1 MTGRCGSRGP
11 RRLGRVT
18 FGRFACPALEVVCVL
33 LLLALSSG
41 GSGAADKSR
50 ESIEQDFQVWLTRHL
65 RPEAEAR
72 AVSRATLDAALSGLS
87 LDWSLPD
94 LILPG
99 SVEKVP
105 PEQSQAEFGS
115 PGSYFDEARLRG
127 LVAGGRRQLVKWAA
141 TLQSIEQRYGVP
153 CAIVVAVWGRESG
166 FGAAVLTRD
175 AVRTLATEAYLGVR
189 KDVFEPELIAA
200 LQILN
205 SGAVDRSELKSSW
218 AGALGQPQL
227 LPSQFLQYAVD
238 FDGDGRR
245 DIWHSVPDSLAS
257 IANDLARQGWQ
268 AGREWG
274 FEVGVPEAVSCAIE
288 GPEQGKAVAA
298 WAKLGIRRRDG
309 KPFPPGE
316 ANQIAYLVMPA
327 GRLGPAHL
335 VSPNF
340 YVLKSYN
347 NSDLYALFIGHLAD
361 RFAAD
366 KPFIGQWAKVGG
378 FSRRDVKAMQDRLVA
393 AGYDVGNADG
403 LIGFKTRIAIGL
415 WQTRKGLPPTC
426 FPDVALV
433 REIR

>member
-1 MTGRCGSRGP
+1 MRRVIGTGGL
-11 RRLGRVT
+11 RRPGRVT
-18 FGRFACPALEVVCVL
+18 FPRFVFPALEIVSL
-33 LLLALSSG
+33 LLLLFLASDGSS
-41 GSGAADKSR
+41 AADKSR
-50 ESIEQDFQVWLTRHL
+50 ETTEHGFQVWLTRHI

-72 AVSRATLDAALSGLS
+72 AISRATLDAGLSGVT

-99 SVEKVP
+99 AAEQVP
-105 PEQSQAEFGS
+105 AEQSQAEFGS
-115 PGSYFDEARLRG
+115 PGAYFDEARLRG
-127 LVAGGRRQLVKWAA
+127 LVVDGRRQLVRWGA

-153 CAIVVAVWGRESG
+153 PAIVVAVWGRESG
-166 FGAAVLTRD
+166 FGTAQLTRD
-175 AVRTLATEAYLGVR
+175 AIRTLATEAYLGVR

-205 SGAVDRSELKSSW
+205 SGAIDRSQLKSSW

-227 LPSQFLQYAVD
+227 LPTQFLQYAVD
-238 FDGDGRR
+238 FEGTGQR

-257 IANDLARQGWQ
+257 IANDLAQQGWQ

-274 FEVGVPEAVSCAIE
+274 FEVGVPEALSCASE
-288 GPEQGKAVAA
+288 GPEQGKPVAA
-298 WAKLGIRRRDG
+298 WAKLGIRRLDG
-309 KPFPPGE
+309 KAFPPGE
-316 ANQIAYLVMPA
+316 ASQTAYLVMPA
-327 GRLGPAHL
+327 GRRGPAYL

-366 KPFIGQWAKVGG
+366 KPFIGHWAKVGG
-378 FSRRDVKAMQDRLVA
+378 FNRGDVKAMQDRLVA

-415 WQTRKGLPPTC
+415 WQTRKGRPATC
-426 FPDVALV
+426 FPDAALV

>member
-1 MTGRCGSRGP
+1 MTLARF
-11 RRLGRVT
+11 T
-18 FGRFACPALEVVCVL
+18 FPALEIVCLL
-33 LLLALSSG
+33 LLLALPGNGLS
-41 GSGAADKSR
+41 AADKSR
-50 ESIEQDFQVWLTRHL
+50 EAIGRDFQVWLTRHL

-72 AVSRATLDAALSGLS
+72 AISRATLDAALSGMT

-99 SVEKVP
+99 AAEKVP
-105 PEQSQAEFGS
+105 AEQSQAEFGS
-115 PGSYFDEARLRG
+115 PGSYFDEERLRN
-127 LVAGGRRQLVKWAA
+127 LVVEGRRQLVKWAA
-141 TLQSIEQRYGVP
+141 TLQAIEQRYGVP
-153 CAIVVAVWGRESG
+153 RGIAVAVWGRESG
-166 FGAAVLTRD
+166 FGTAPLTRD

-205 SGAVDRSELKSSW
+205 AGTVARSQLKSSW

-227 LPSQFLQYAVD
+227 LPSQFLEYAVD
-238 FDGDGRR
+238 FDADGRR

-274 FEVGVPEAVSCAIE
+274 FEVSVPEAVSCAVE

-298 WAKLGIRRRDG
+298 WTKLGIRRLDG
-309 KPFPPGE
+309 KAFPPGE
-316 ANQIAYLVMPA
+316 ADQTAYLLMPA
-327 GRLGPAHL
+327 GRLGPAYL

-366 KPFIGQWAKVGG
+366 KPFVGRWAKVGG
-378 FSRRDVKAMQDRLVA
+378 FSRRDAKAMQDRLVA
-393 AGYDVGNADG
+393 GGYDVGNADG

-415 WQTRKGLPPTC
+415 WQARKGLPATC
-426 FPDVALV
+426 FPNAALV